1 MSLLTITDT
10 ANDHLSDIIKE
21 HNAKGVM
28 LGVKGGGCA
37 GFTYQWDVLFDIP
50 DQHDIIPLKKGKLYI
65 KKDAEVLMINTTI
78 DFSKGINGNYIVFK
92 NPNATSQCG
101 CGESFGI

>member
-1 MSLLTITDT
+1 MLVSITNQAD
-10 ANDHLSDIIKE
+10 DHLSGIVKSE
-21 HNAKGVM
+21 NAIGIE

-37 GFTYQWDVLFDIP
+37 GFTYQWEVLFDIP
-50 DQHDIIPLKKGKLYI
+50 DEHDIIPLKEGKLYI
-65 KKDAEVLMINTTI
+65 KKEAMMFLMDTTI
-78 DFSKGINGNYIVFK
+78 DFSTGINGNYITFK

>member
-1 MSLLTITDT
+1 MLVSVTTEADK
-10 ANDHLSDIIKE
+10 HLSSIIKE
-21 HNAKGVM
+21 ENAIGIE

-37 GFTYQWDVLFDIP
+37 GFTYEWDVLFDIP
-50 DQHDIIPLKKGKLYI
+50 DQHDIILLKEGKLYI
-65 KKDAEVLMINTTI
+65 KKEAAMLLIDTTI
-78 DFSKGINGNYIVFK
+78 DFTTGINGNYIVFK

>member
-1 MSLLTITDT
+1 MLVSITNEADH
-10 ANDHLSDIIKE
+10 HLSGIVKSE
-21 HNAKGVM
+21 NAIGIE

-37 GFTYQWDVLFDIP
+37 GFTYEWNVLLDIP
-50 DQHDIIPLKKGKLYI
+50 DNHDIVPLREGKLYI
-65 KKDAEVLMINTTI
+65 KKEAMMLLMDTTI
-78 DFSKGINGNYIVFK
+78 DFSTGINGNYIIFK

>member
-1 MSLLTITDT
+1 MLVSITNQADH
-10 ANDHLSDIIKE
+10 HLSGIVKSENGIGIE
-21 HNAKGVM
+21 

-37 GFTYQWDVLFDIP
+37 GFTYQWEVLFDIP
-50 DQHDIIPLKKGKLYI
+50 DEHDIIPLKEGKLYI
-65 KKDAEVLMINTTI
+65 KKEAMMLLINTTI
-78 DFSKGINGNYIVFK
+78 DFSTGINGNYIIFK